1 MNKISY
7 MTLGSIYKDR
17 QDELNQLLRNVLN
30 KAVADVGIDCAVK
43 ALSNQN
49 ITEQMKI
56 AA

>member
-1 MNKISY
+1 